1 MKVHSW
7 RASRNRIFQRK
18 ALALAIGG
26 SVALAF
32 AGGAFAQAVNGT
44 IRGMVPVAPNETI
57 QITGGAGFNRTI
69 SVGPSGEY
77 AVILPVGTYTVSL
90 LQNGQVVQTRT
101 GVTPTAAGAVTVDF
115 TSSSANAQTLSAIN
129 VTANAVPAI
138 DVTSTNQTSTVTAKQ
153 LSQLPIGRNAESIA
167 LMAPGVTQGSA
178 LLQNANPTATG
189 SPLLVFGGAS
199 VAENAYYIDGM
210 NTTDPLTGQGG
221 VSLPYGAIEQQ
232 QTITSGYGARYG
244 RSIGGVIN
252 QIGKSGS
259 NEWHF
264 GFQGVWEPGRF
275 RNDYVDQVYNNPRN
289 TNAGQLPGDLYRR
302 RADNHRSETIYDA
315 YVSGPIVKDKLL
327 FFVGVTG
334 QHPFQLGHC
343 EGRDRVQR
351 FLDRPSAED
360 LRQAQLEH
368 QREQLSHRN
377 GRPNREQNLGV
388 TV

>member
-7 RASRNRIFQRK
+7 RASRNRMFQRK
-18 ALALAIGG
+18 ALALAISG

-32 AGGAFAQAVNGT
+32 AGGAFAQAVTGT
-44 IRGMVPVAPNETI
+44 IRGVVPVAPNETI

-69 SVGPSGEY
+69 TVGPSGEY

-115 TSSSANAQTLSAIN
+115 TSSAANAQTLSAIN

-138 DVTSTNQTSTVTAKQ
+138 DVTSTNQTATVTAKQ

-167 LMAPGVTQGSA
+167 LMAPGVTGGAPLLGSGS
-178 LLQNANPTATG
+178 TTG
-189 SPLLVFGGAS
+189 NPLLVFGGAS

-221 VSLPYGAIEQQ
+221 VSLPYGAIAEQ

-244 RSIGGVIN
+244 RSIGGVMN

-275 RNDYVDQVYNNPRN
+275 RNDYVDQV
-289 TNAGQLPGDLYRR
+289 
-302 RADNHRSETIYDA
+302 
-315 YVSGPIVKDKLL
+315 
-327 FFVGVTG
+327 
-334 QHPFQLGHC
+334 
-343 EGRDRVQR
+343 
-351 FLDRPSAED
+351 
-360 LRQAQLEH
+360 
-368 QREQLSHRN
+368 
-377 GRPNREQNLGV
+377 
-388 TV
+388 